1 MLTEIRLNFV
11 KFNRIFCLTS
21 HRRHLGYLSFAPPGQ
36 RNITENIGYKPFAPL
51 VQLSLSTSQL
61 ILFIKIVKIPQRGKR
76 FVENNVPPLI
86 RTPEGFNLLKL
97 AEAGEKI
104 IKQST

>member
-1 MLTEIRLNFV
+1 
-11 KFNRIFCLTS
+11 
-21 HRRHLGYLSFAPPGQ
+21 
-36 RNITENIGYKPFAPL
+36 
-51 VQLSLSTSQL
+51 VQLSSSTSQL
-61 ILFIKIVKIPQRGKR
+61 ILFIKIVKMPQRGKR

-86 RTPEGFNLLKL
+86 RTPEGFNLLKP